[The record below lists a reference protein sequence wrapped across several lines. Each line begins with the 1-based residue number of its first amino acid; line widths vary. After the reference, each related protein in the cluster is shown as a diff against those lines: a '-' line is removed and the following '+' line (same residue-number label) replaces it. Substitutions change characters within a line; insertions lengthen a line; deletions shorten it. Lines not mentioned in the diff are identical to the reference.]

1 MLPSVVRPLRSL
13 PTGIKKCI
21 TGRHLPH
28 WLGRCLTTEASRLS
42 EDLSKSFV
50 TGPLTMLSE
59 EEEMMKETGK
69 IIVILQRSNVKT
81 LYDFQSL

>member
-21 TGRHLPH
+21 TGRRLPH
-28 WLGRCLTTEASRLS
+28 WLGRCLTTEASHLS

-81 LYDFQSL
+81 LYDIQSL